1 MSTPFNDGFEEGYR
15 TYDPEAE
22 AADRRRQQRQD
33 AICAA
38 SYDDRMRA
46 VSTAI
51 THLEK
56 ARNALTATGRL
67 DLPAVDHQ
75 IDRAVISL
83 APVVMSARN
92 ACGAGPMSRFDA
104 EGREWV
110 RL

>member
-56 ARNALTATGRL
+56 ARNALTATGKL
-67 DLPAVDHQ
+67 DLPAVDHS
-75 IDRAVISL
+75 IDKAVISL
-83 APVVMSARN
+83 APVVLAVRG
-92 ACGAGPMSRFDA
+92 ACVTPTTFSGD
-104 EGREWV
+104 EWV
-110 RL
+110 TL